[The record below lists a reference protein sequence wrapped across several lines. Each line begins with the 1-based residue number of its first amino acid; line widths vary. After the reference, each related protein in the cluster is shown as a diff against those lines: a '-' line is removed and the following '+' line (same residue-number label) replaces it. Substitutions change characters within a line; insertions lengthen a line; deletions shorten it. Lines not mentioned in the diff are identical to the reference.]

1 MTGQHQTTKNQSDKQ
16 TQSKNKPVVESEGR
30 EEQVAAAGLLPQLMA
45 SGDTSVEGQADRLRD
60 VRFSMVQRQAMA
72 AQLSR
77 ATGNQYLQRVV
88 AHMQT
93 VMRDDVPLDDGAVEL
108 NGGNSG
114 GGASGPAPSFDHSGG
129 KTVTINA
136 DTAMEFANNITAS
149 IGSPHTQPQFTPDI
163 QYDFKTNA
171 AGEQVPGS
179 EKITSIGLAVKTS
192 IVKVRY
198 GSGRPNAEHK
208 KAIDEMVT
216 AIKAHE
222 EAHRAIVETAA
233 TAALAA
239 AQKYVGTNKVKAAHK
254 DLTTG
259 LECTTNKKHEAL
271 DAKEGLLTAN
281 EQTNGTVTVTK
292 SASGATYPCP
302 EG

>member
-1 MTGQHQTTKNQSDKQ
+1 MSGQHQTTKNQSDKQ
-16 TQSKNKPVVESEGR
+16 TQGKNKPVTESEGL
-30 EEQVAAAGLLPQLMA
+30 EGQIAAAGLPPHLMA
-45 SGDTSVEGQADRLRD
+45 SGDTSVEAQADRLRD
-60 VRFSMVQRQAMA
+60 VRFRMVQRQAMA
-72 AQLSR
+72 TQLSQ
-77 ATGNQYLQRVV
+77 AAGNHYLQRVV

-93 VMRDDVPLDDGAVEL
+93 VMRDDAPSDEGAVEL
-108 NGGNSG
+108 KDGGSS

-136 DTAMEFANNITAS
+136 DSAIEFANNITAT
-149 IGSPHTQPQFTPDI
+149 IGSPHTQPEFTPDI
-163 QYDFKTNA
+163 QFDFKTNTS
-171 AGEQVPGS
+171 GEKVPGS

-208 KAIDEMVT
+208 KAIDQMVSD
-216 AIKAHE
+216 IKAHE

-239 AQKYVGTNKVKAAHK
+239 AQKYVGTNKVKEAQK

-259 LECTTNKKHEAL
+259 LECTTNKNHEAL

-281 EQTNGTVTVTK
+281 EQTDGTVTVTK

>member
-1 MTGQHQTTKNQSDKQ
+1 MSGQHQTTKSQADKQ
-16 TQSKNKPVVESEGR
+16 IQPKNRPAAESEKLEG
-30 EEQVAAAGLLPQLMA
+30 QVTDVGLPPNLML
-45 SGDTSVEGQADRLRD
+45 SGDTSLQAQADRLSD
-60 VRFSMVQRQAMA
+60 TRFRMMQRQAMA
-72 AQLSR
+72 VQLSR
-77 ATGNQYLQRVV
+77 TAGNQYLQRVV

-93 VMRDDVPLDDGAVEL
+93 VMRDDVPPDEGVVEL
-108 NGGNSG
+108 KG
-114 GGASGPAPSFDHSGG
+114 GGSSSGASEPTPSFDHSGG

-136 DTAMEFANNITAS
+136 DTAIEFANNITAA
-149 IGSPHTQPQFTPDI
+149 IGSPHTQPEFTPDI
-163 QYDFKTNA
+163 QYGFKTDSS
-171 AGEQVPGS
+171 GQEIPGS
-179 EKITSIGLAVKTS
+179 QKITSIGLAVKTS

-208 KAIDEMVT
+208 KAIDEMVA

-239 AQKYVGTNKVKAAHK
+239 AQKYVGTNKVKEAHK

-271 DAKEGLLTAN
+271 DSKEGLLTAN
-281 EQTNGTVTVTK
+281 EQADGTVTVTK

-302 EG
+302 E